1 MLTFKIKDF
10 IWMIIKTLVIVFI
23 FDFLSSSFFPTF
35 QQTYLF
41 PSFHILI
48 VIYFAFF
55 QPAARLP
62 FLILLV
68 ELFHSIFT
76 VEGWALGT
84 LTGCIVANILV
95 LVKDTIQFSSFVATF
110 FLVYAVQVLWS
121 VISGIFLSIKLEN
134 WMILK
139 SYFQFSLIQGII
151 LGLVALP
158 LLKLLEKIWDKEDS
172 SSSFASDQVF

>member
-1 MLTFKIKDF
+1 
-10 IWMIIKTLVIVFI
+10 MIIKTLIIVFI

-35 QQTYLF
+35 QKTYFF

-48 VIYFAFF
+48 LIYFAFF

-62 FLILLV
+62 FLVLMV
-68 ELFHSIFT
+68 ESFHSIFT

-84 LTGCIVANILV
+84 LTGCIIVNILV

-110 FLVYAVQVLWS
+110 FLVYVVQILWS
-121 VISGIFLSIKLEN
+121 VTSGLFLSIKLEN

-139 SYFQFSLIQGII
+139 SYFQFSLVQGII

-158 LLKLLEKIWDKEDS
+158 FFKLLEKIWDKES
-172 SSSFASDQVF
+172 VPSSFNSDQVF